1 MVKKGGVGV
10 SVLGLYTHR
19 GVGSSCGNPSQPVT
33 TPGQVSH
40 SPGGTGRG
48 GRYDGGKVVLTV
60 SVRKG

>member
-19 GVGSSCGNPSQPVT
+19 GVGSSCGNPNRPVT
-33 TPGQVSH
+33 TPVQVSH

-48 GRYDGGKVVLTV
+48 RGGREKDTTEE
-60 SVRKG
+60 R